1 MKQLVA
7 ALIAVAFASVSLAQG
22 AMNPTPSVK
31 AQEASS
37 AAPAKS
43 PTKKTKKKKAKKMS
57 GAPAAS
63 ADKPAK

>member
-7 ALIAVAFASVSLAQG
+7 ALMAVAFASVALAQG
-22 AMNPTPSVK
+22 STPSTPAAK
-31 AQEASS
+31 APETSS

-43 PTKKTKKKKAKKMS
+43 QAKKTKKKKAKKTA
-57 GAPAAS
+57 GALVAP

>member
-22 AMNPTPSVK
+22 AMTATPSAK
-31 AQEASS
+31 APETSS

-43 PTKKTKKKKAKKMS
+43 QTKKTKKKKAKKTS
-57 GAPAAS
+57 GAPAAP